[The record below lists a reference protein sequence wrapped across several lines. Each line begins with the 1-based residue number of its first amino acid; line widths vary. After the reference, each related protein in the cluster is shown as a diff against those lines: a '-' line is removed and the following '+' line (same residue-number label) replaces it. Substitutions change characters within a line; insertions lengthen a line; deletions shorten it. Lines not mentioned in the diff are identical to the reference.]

1 MTGFLLGIFN
11 CKELDKGFY
20 LVAMA
25 ALAMRRQ
32 RNSKVG

>member
-11 CKELDKGFY
+11 YKEHDEGFY

-25 ALAMRRQ
+25 ALATRRQ

>member
-11 CKELDKGFY
+11 YKKLDEGFY

-32 RNSKVG
+32 RNSKIG